1 MVEGFYVVVGAEA
14 MLLRCRC
21 QLLRSLPLVRVRRL
35 VYWGLCVFIMHSLPF
50 KSLLTCMGIST
61 YESFG
66 NSAPKVEF
74 SPPPNQRGRKFYLT
88 AQIC

>member
-1 MVEGFYVVVGAEA
+1 
-14 MLLRCRC
+14 MLL
-21 QLLRSLPLVRVRRL
+21 LVLKPCCFDVA
-35 VYWGLCVFIMHSLPF
+35 VSCFDHCHWSVCAGSCIGVCVFIMHSLPF
-50 KSLLTCMGIST
+50 KSLLTCIGIST